1 MTAIQ
6 TLHILNKSPDHPR
19 AARCLE
25 MISEKDGLLLIGNGV
40 LFLATGNL
48 PGGAGKVFALS
59 PDVDARGLGELT
71 GSDASAVGF
80 TEMVQLSLQAQRVIS
95 W

>member
-19 AARCLE
+19 ATRCLE
-25 MISEKDGLLLIGNGV
+25 MVAEEDCLLLIGGGV
-40 LFLATGNL
+40 LLLALTQDL
-48 PGGAGKVFALS
+48 
-59 PDVDARGLGELT
+59 DARGLANLAGNV
-71 GSDASAVGF
+71 SAVDYA
-80 TEMVQLSLQAQRVIS
+80 EMVSLSVQAKRVIS

>member
-1 MTAIQ
+1 MATIQ

-25 MISEKDGLLLIGNGV
+25 MVSEDDGLLLIGGGV

-48 PGGAGKVFALS
+48 PGTGRVFALS
-59 PDVDARGLGELT
+59 PDTDARGVGKLT
-71 GSDASAVGF
+71 GSSVSAVDF
-80 TEMVQLSLQAQRVIS
+80 AEMVELSLEANRVIS

>member
-19 AARCLE
+19 ATRCLE
-25 MISEKDGLLLIGNGV
+25 MVAEEDCLLLIGGGV
-40 LFLATGNL
+40 LLLATDNL
-48 PGGAGKVFALS
+48 PGISRVFALTQ
-59 PDVDARGLGELT
+59 DLDARGLANLAGNV
-71 GSDASAVGF
+71 SAVDYA
-80 TEMVQLSLQAQRVIS
+80 EMVSLSVQSQRVIS

>member
-19 AARCLE
+19 AARCLD
-25 MISEKDGLLLIGNGV
+25 MFSEEDGLLLIGGGV
-40 LFLATGNL
+40 LFLATGKL
-48 PGGAGKVFALS
+48 PVSGKVYALS
-59 PDVDARGLGELT
+59 ADVDARGLGELT
-71 GSDASAVGF
+71 GSNTTTVDFA
-80 TEMVQLSLQAQRVIS
+80 EMVELSLQAQRVIS

>member
-1 MTAIQ
+1 MATIQ

-25 MISEKDGLLLIGNGV
+25 MVSEDDGLLLTGGGV
-40 LFLATGNL
+40 LFLATGHL
-48 PGGAGKVFALS
+48 SGPGKVFALS
-59 PDVDARGLGELT
+59 PDIDARGLGEFK
-71 GSDASAVGF
+71 GSNAELVDFAR
-80 TEMVQLSLQAQRVIS
+80 MVELSLEANRVIS

>member
-25 MISEKDGLLLIGNGV
+25 MISDADGLLLTGNGV
-40 LFLATGNL
+40 LFLATGGLKGNS
-48 PGGAGKVFALS
+48 KVFALS
-59 PDVDARGLGELT
+59 PDVDARGLGEMFDNRAT
-71 GSDASAVGF
+71 PVSFA
-80 TEMVQLSLQAQRVIS
+80 EMVELTLQAQRVIS